1 MHLPATEFRK
11 ANTLSSAR
19 GAGAESSDSTLAEGR
34 AALDEATR
42 NILFRISGRGYTFAV
57 CPSGEEKA

>member
-34 AALDEATR
+34 AALDGATR
-42 NILFRISGRGYTFAV
+42 NTLFLRQQREHAAAL
-57 CPSGEEKA
+57 PPGEG